1 MHVAKHWRNQKQ
13 RYRLIRKL
21 ERSGIGGSH
30 SQSTRLGGKS
40 RDHQPGSAR
49 VKVLS

>member
-21 ERSGIGGSH
+21 ERNGNAGSP
-30 SQSTRLGGKS
+30 SQPTRLGSKS
-40 RDHQPGSAR
+40 RDDQPVAVS